1 MARPLI
7 GKLAALRDASTL
19 GVWNHVQTA
28 PVLGLVALELDQLSK
43 LVVRETL
50 LPGEAIPHDARLR
63 ITNVV
68 NPGIL
73 FGAPASPLV
82 SLLLPLGM
90 VLIVLGVYWRFHRSN
105 SPLLNIGTG
114 LFVGG
119 TLGNLLD
126 RIVHGHVTDFVE
138 VVTFG
143 SYVRTIFNLAD
154 LCIIAG
160 IIVLEVFL
168 IRHIIRAIREKG
180 LNYNPVKPAVA
191 RFIQRKYPR
200 RKG

>member
-1 MARPLI
+1 MTR
-7 GKLAALRDASTL
+7 LAVLRSPGTL
-19 GVWNHVQTA
+19 SLWRYVVTA
-28 PVLGLVALELDQLSK
+28 PFLGLVALGLDQLTK

-63 ITNVV
+63 LTHVV

-90 VLIVLGVYWRFHRSN
+90 ILVVLGLYWRFRRSN
-105 SPLLNIGTG
+105 SALLNIGTG

-119 TLGNLLD
+119 TVGNLLD
-126 RIVHGHVTDFVE
+126 RIIYGHVTDFVE
-138 VVTFG
+138 VVSSNGDVST
-143 SYVRTIFNLAD
+143 VFNVAD

-160 IIVLEVFL
+160 IVVLEAFL
-168 IRHIIRAIREKG
+168 IRHIIRLIMKKG
-180 LNYNPVKPAVA
+180 LNYNPLKPAVA
-191 RFIQRKYPR
+191 KIMRRRNPR
-200 RKG
+200 EKG

>member
-1 MARPLI
+1 MT
-7 GKLAALRDASTL
+7 KLAVLKDANALGL
-19 GVWNHVQTA
+19 WQQVQTA
-28 PVLGLVALELDQLSK
+28 PFLGLVALELDQLTK
-43 LVVRETL
+43 LAVRETL

-82 SLLLPLGM
+82 SLLLPLAM
-90 VLIVLGVYWRFHRSN
+90 ILVVLGLYWRLHRSG
-105 SPLLNIGTG
+105 SALLNVGTG

-126 RIVHGHVTDFVE
+126 RIIYGHVTDFVE

-143 SYVRTIFNLAD
+143 GYVRTIFNLAD

-160 IIVLEVFL
+160 IIILEVFL

-191 RFIQRKYPR
+191 KMIR
-200 RKG
+200 RRHPTEKG

>member
-1 MARPLI
+1 MT
-7 GKLAALRDASTL
+7 KLAVLKDANTL
-19 GVWNHVQTA
+19 GLWQQVQTA
-28 PVLGLVALELDQLSK
+28 PFLGLAALELDQLTK
-43 LVVRETL
+43 LAVRETL

-90 VLIVLGVYWRFHRSN
+90 ILVVLGLYWRLHRSG
-105 SPLLNIGTG
+105 SALLNVGTG

-126 RIVHGHVTDFVE
+126 RIIYGHVTDFVE

-143 SYVRTIFNLAD
+143 GYVRTIFNLAD

-160 IIVLEVFL
+160 IIILEVFL

-191 RFIQRKYPR
+191 KMIR
-200 RKG
+200 RRHPTEKG

>member
-1 MARPLI
+1 MT
-7 GKLAALRDASTL
+7 KLAVLKDANTL
-19 GVWNHVQTA
+19 GLWQQVQTA
-28 PVLGLVALELDQLSK
+28 PFLGLVALELDQLTK
-43 LVVRETL
+43 LAVRETL

-90 VLIVLGVYWRFHRSN
+90 ILVVLGLYWRLHRSG
-105 SPLLNIGTG
+105 SALLNVGTG

-126 RIVHGHVTDFVE
+126 RIIYGHVTDFVE

-143 SYVRTIFNLAD
+143 GYVRTIFNLAD

-160 IIVLEVFL
+160 IITLEVFL

-191 RFIQRKYPR
+191 KMIR
-200 RKG
+200 RRHPTEKG

>member
-1 MARPLI
+1 MT
-7 GKLAALRDASTL
+7 KLAVLKDANTL
-19 GVWNHVQTA
+19 GLWQQVQTA
-28 PVLGLVALELDQLSK
+28 PFLGLAALELDQLTK

-90 VLIVLGVYWRFHRSN
+90 ILVVLGLYWRLHRSG
-105 SPLLNIGTG
+105 SVLLNVGTG

-126 RIVHGHVTDFVE
+126 RIIYGHVTDFVE

-143 SYVRTIFNLAD
+143 GYVRTIFNLAD

-160 IIVLEVFL
+160 IIILEVFL

-191 RFIQRKYPR
+191 KMIR
-200 RKG
+200 RRHPTEKG

>member
-1 MARPLI
+1 MT
-7 GKLAALRDASTL
+7 KLAVLKDANTL
-19 GVWNHVQTA
+19 GLWQQVQTA
-28 PVLGLVALELDQLSK
+28 PFLGLVALELDQLTK
-43 LVVRETL
+43 LAVRETL

-90 VLIVLGVYWRFHRSN
+90 ILVVLGLYWRLHRSG
-105 SPLLNIGTG
+105 SALLNVGTG

-126 RIVHGHVTDFVE
+126 RIIYGHVTDFVE

-143 SYVRTIFNLAD
+143 GYVRTIFNLAD

-160 IIVLEVFL
+160 IIILEVFL

-191 RFIQRKYPR
+191 KMIR
-200 RKG
+200 RRHPTEKG